1 MDIGSL
7 TMSQPIQF
15 VVIYGNPADGFNY
28 VGPFESRDDA
38 ALYAAEDTPADWW
51 IVMLDAPAAPDVY
64 EGHQRE
70 YNPDN
75 YRGI

>member
-1 MDIGSL
+1 MEHGSL
-7 TMSQPIQF
+7 TMSPIQF
-15 VVIYGNPADGFNY
+15 IVIYGNPCDGFNY
-28 VGPFESRDDA
+28 VGPFERRDDA
-38 ALYAAEDTPADWW
+38 VSYAEEEPYNGAWW
-51 IVMLDAPAAPDVY
+51 IATLDAPAALETY

>member
-1 MDIGSL
+1 
-7 TMSQPIQF
+7 MSRIQF
-15 VVIYGNPADGFNY
+15 IVIYGNPADGFNY
-28 VGPFESRDDA
+28 VGPFESRADA
-38 ALYAAEDTPADWW
+38 THYASVDNAGDWW
-51 IVMLDAPAAPDVY
+51 IVELDAPAAPDVY